1 MIHMKMGKEGYVFGS
16 SLSVL
21 RNLKCTAYTSK
32 LITDVP
38 PNAINDIYRL
48 FGIKCPEAID
58 FTSEGGLIL
67 ESERKKE
74 KGRKAAAGNRDLPKR
89 KPGRPKGI
97 LNMKTLARMSLEAEN
112 PPEKRRSWRPK
123 GSKNKKAQDTG
134 K

>member
-48 FGIKCPEAID
+48 FGI
-58 FTSEGGLIL
+58 GHRLHL
-67 ESERKKE
+67 R
-74 KGRKAAAGNRDLPKR
+74 
-89 KPGRPKGI
+89 
-97 LNMKTLARMSLEAEN
+97 
-112 PPEKRRSWRPK
+112 RRSY
-123 GSKNKKAQDTG
+123 S
-134 K
+134 